1 MSPRPR
7 PLQWLRYA
15 FGLRL
20 PAELREWVR
29 HDLTDADWRLREVT
43 RVLVQCFIPAVILLL
58 LPGPWTI
65 RGLTVGLLV
74 IGAVFITAAHGEDL
88 RDRRLRQ
95 HDLDGVDGLDA
106 SGTATTAED

>member
-1 MSPRPR
+1 MSSRPH

-20 PAELREWVR
+20 PHHLREWVR
-29 HDLTDADWRLREVT
+29 HDLTDADWRLREIV
-43 RVLVQCFIPAVILLL
+43 RVVVQCLIPVAIIMF

-65 RGLTVGLLV
+65 RVFTAGLLLV
-74 IGAVFITAAHGEDL
+74 GALFVAAAYGEDL

-95 HDLDGVDGLDA
+95 HGIDIP
-106 SGTATTAED
+106 TPEE